1 MCQIRTYLTAY
12 ILQSLLSVCVCVCVG
27 VVFWIVKKEGIILG
41 FGGGDGLRGFLFLP
55 FFLSPLV
62 SFE

>member
-1 MCQIRTYLTAY
+1 VSNKNIFKNIYST
-12 ILQSLLSVCVCVCVG
+12 ISFECVCVCVWEWCFG
-27 VVFWIVKKEGIILG
+27 EERRDFLG
-41 FGGGDGLRGFLFLP
+41 FGGGGDGLRGFWFLP